1 MTQGSCPPHLYTT
14 HLLVFQMCR
23 VSGSEIPLFSACSSK
38 KSKKYL
44 TASGGLSSRM
54 LRIALNRSSRNFCS
68 VPYRGAGWPLR
79 GPCIETKWAPL
90 WLQGA
95 CGTQAGEC
103 KSHVASGSSP
113 NLWVSVF
120 SSVKYITETYLTG
133 VLKRLGHRAGEL
145 VRPELVSGVLTVN

>member
-1 MTQGSCPPHLYTT
+1 
-14 HLLVFQMCR
+14 MCR

-68 VPYRGAGWPLR
+68 VPYRGAGWPLT
-79 GPCIETKWAPL
+79 GPCVEDKWAPL

-103 KSHVASGSSP
+103 KSHVASAGHLTSEF
-113 NLWVSVF
+113 VF
-120 SSVKYITETYLTG
+120 SSVKYISETYLTG
-133 VLKRLGHRAGEL
+133 VLKGLGHSAGEL
-145 VRPELVSGVLTVN
+145 VRPELVSGVLTAT